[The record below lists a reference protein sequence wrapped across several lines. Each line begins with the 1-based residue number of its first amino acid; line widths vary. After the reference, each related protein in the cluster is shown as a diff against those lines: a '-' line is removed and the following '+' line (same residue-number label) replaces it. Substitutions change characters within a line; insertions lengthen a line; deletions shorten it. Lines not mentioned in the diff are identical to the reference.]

1 MPEPR
6 RGSAPPMPL
15 SRIASVRAPSRPYYP
30 HVDDRRV
37 RVLCG
42 VGKRFGRDVI
52 GRHLEGFPEPR
63 AETRVERNRHGR
75 APGQGFKA
83 IALSRFGTWSHL
95 GTTRSSARGVCPRAA
110 TLSFRAA
117 RFASPLLTLRT
128 TDLADSA
135 GLACRAARSRPRPPP
150 AAEAGRDPCAGIGI
164 GRSELAAQR
173 PYRGRISMPPN
184 NLKLAGLRPAV
195 PQ

>member
-1 MPEPR
+1 MMPEPR

-63 AETRVERNRHGR
+63 AETRVERDRHGR

-135 GLACRAARSRPRPPP
+135 GLACRAARSRPRPPSGGSWPRPLRGHRYRPQRARCP
-150 AAEAGRDPCAGIGI
+150 ATLQGANFH
-164 GRSELAAQR
+164 AAQ
-173 PYRGRISMPPN
+173 
-184 NLKLAGLRPAV
+184 
-195 PQ
+195 